1 METGRVRRADV
12 VIPAETISRLALPA
26 DICIHGRQGR
36 DRNNNAPEPVRGG
49 KPMRSLR
56 FMLPLLAAATLTA
69 TTAVA
74 QTEIKFG
81 HVGAPGSLF
90 AQSAELYAERANAK
104 LAGKAKVVVYGSSQ
118 LGSDGELLKKLKL
131 GTADLALPST
141 VMTSVAAEFGVFEMP
156 YLVQSRGHAARI
168 ADDVIRT
175 TLSPIAEKQGYRI
188 IGVWENGYRHITNNK
203 KPIVKPEDLQ
213 GVKLRV
219 PGGVWRVKMFQAYGA
234 QPSPMELKEVFVA
247 LQTGVMDG
255 QENPLT
261 QIDSQKFQEV
271 QKYLSMTG
279 HVYTPAFVTA
289 GASWSRLPADVQK
302 ILADTAKEV
311 EPQIL
316 ALAEKLDNELV
327 EKMKKSGIAVNEP
340 DKAAFVNAS
349 KAIYEEF
356 SRQVPGG
363 QALIDKSLSLAKG
376 GA

>member
-1 METGRVRRADV
+1 MLKFST
-12 VIPAETISRLALPA
+12 LLPA
-26 DICIHGRQGR
+26 LVG
-36 DRNNNAPEPVRGG
+36 
-49 KPMRSLR
+49 
-56 FMLPLLAAATLTA
+56 ATLIA
-69 TTAVA
+69 GAAQA

-90 AQSAELYAERANAK
+90 AQSAELYAKAANAK
-104 LAGKAKVVVYGSSQ
+104 LGDKAKVVVYGSSQ

-131 GTADLALPST
+131 GTVDLALPST
-141 VMTSVAAEFGVFEMP
+141 VMTSVAPEFGVFEMP
-156 YLVQSRGHAARI
+156 YLVQNRGHAARI
-168 ADDVIRT
+168 ADGVIRP
-175 TLSPIAEKQGYRI
+175 TLGPIADKQGYNI
-188 IGVWENGYRHITNNK
+188 IGVWENGYRHITNSK

-234 QPSPMELKEVFVA
+234 APSPMELKEVFVA

-261 QIDSQKFQEV
+261 QIYSQKFQEV

-289 GASWSRLPADVQK
+289 GASWSRFPADVQK

-316 ALAEKLDNELV
+316 ALAEKLDKELV
-327 EKMKKSGIAVNEP
+327 DKMKTSGIAVNEA
-340 DKAAFVNAS
+340 DKTSFVNAS
-349 KAIYEEF
+349 KEIYGEF
-356 SRQVPGG
+356 AKQVPGG

-376 GA
+376 GS